1 MLYIPYPNP
10 HNNSR
15 ARYYYTNFIDKK
27 VSTGNSLGVQRVKD
41 LVLSL
46 LWYRFNPQ
54 PQNLCTVWLQPKR
67 KKRKKRKRP
76 EKRREEK
83 KEGRASKQAQRLQ
96 SLPKVFEIRCQ
107 PTSPQSLSAFPY
119 TVPPLLYNV
128 TNILN
133 SKLLSLPYNFIKKE
147 KKNTD
152 KGLEGN
158 KNMYQ
163 SGD

>member
-1 MLYIPYPNP
+1 MW
-10 HNNSR
+10 
-15 ARYYYTNFIDKK
+15 
-27 VSTGNSLGVQRVKD
+27 
-41 LVLSL
+41 SL
-46 LWYRFNPQ
+46 LWYRFNPW

-133 SKLLSLPYNFIKKE
+133 SKLLFYHTTLLKKKKKKYWQRPGRKQKYVLEWWLRMNVVTVLYSIFFISNFLKQKCWAV
-147 KKNTD
+147 D
-152 KGLEGN
+152 
-158 KNMYQ
+158 
-163 SGD
+163 